1 MSLPKLFISIDQL
14 ILDPN
19 NPRFSKNEKDIIQD
33 ETTYCQLAIQE
44 ETLRKMVT
52 DNEFDI
58 NGLEKSLKENG
69 FISVVQP
76 IIVRKIDDHYL
87 VIEGNRRTSAM
98 KELKRKHNLGKAIDL
113 LDQNLLDSFENIEVV
128 DCTASSKDVI
138 DMLLGMIHVGGTKDW
153 ELLPSSFYVYKL
165 YLEQLMELRKGTLED
180 AENNFYYEAKLTKI
194 VAAKASIKPLQVR
207 ENLKIYRVYNQI
219 YNELVD
225 ENVYDETTFN
235 NKKASL
241 IGDSIKKDS
250 MKAYF
255 GFDENRFLL
264 SSDGLEKWINLMIGT
279 ISSNGEFIEKVITTP
294 STGDSSLRD
303 FGIVLSDGTTSDLE
317 RVVVEREKTSIVAAD
332 VISRKNKRT
341 LNLALKTV
349 KNELQKIDIQGLM
362 GVAEDDKDLLD
373 EIERTINTI
382 KNTYGRADE
391 ELE

>member
-1 MSLPKLFISIDQL
+1 
-14 ILDPN
+14 
-19 NPRFSKNEKDIIQD
+19 
-33 ETTYCQLAIQE
+33 
-44 ETLRKMVT
+44 
-52 DNEFDI
+52 
-58 NGLEKSLKENG
+58 
-69 FISVVQP
+69 
-76 IIVRKIDDHYL
+76 
-87 VIEGNRRTSAM
+87 M

-113 LDQNLLDSFENIEVV
+113 LDQDLLDSFEKIEVV

-165 YLEQLMELRKGTLED
+165 YLEQLMELRKGTMED
-180 AENNFYYEAKLTKI
+180 AENNFFYEAKLAKI

-250 MKAYF
+250 MQSYF

-264 SSDGLEKWINLMIGT
+264 SSDGLEKWINLMIGS

-303 FGIVLSDGTTSDLE
+303 FSVVLSDGTTSDLD
-317 RVVVEREKTSIVAAD
+317 RVFVDREKTSIVAAD

-382 KNTYGRADE
+382 KNTYGQVADE
-391 ELE
+391 LE